1 MRSSKKLTRYVT
13 GAALA
18 LLMATAVT
26 GCEASDE
33 FEYMKSERQM
43 MRHGDYGPGMSDA
56 DRQKL
61 QESYA
66 SKQLSKVTPTSR
78 WRGTIESGT
87 VVKRSANTG
96 RPAPGAA
103 RAPSSFVICVSS
115 VPRIAVRTSQRQTCR
130 ATDFLV

>member
-1 MRSSKKLTRYVT
+1 MRSSKKLTRYVS
-13 GAALA
+13 GAVLA
-18 LLMATAVT
+18 LLTAMVVV

-66 SKQLSKVTPTSR
+66 AKQLSKVTPTS
-78 WRGTIESGT
+78 
-87 VVKRSANTG
+87 
-96 RPAPGAA
+96 GAA
-103 RAPSSFVICVSS
+103 AP
-115 VPRIAVRTSQRQTCR
+115 
-130 ATDFLV
+130 

>member
-1 MRSSKKLTRYVT
+1 MQAKAAVTYAYPTSQLSSKTANDWTVEGDFMRSSKKLTRFIA

-66 SKQLSKVTPTSR
+66 SKQLSKVTPTA
-78 WRGTIESGT
+78 G
-87 VVKRSANTG
+87 
-96 RPAPGAA
+96 GAA
-103 RAPSSFVICVSS
+103 P
-115 VPRIAVRTSQRQTCR
+115 
-130 ATDFLV
+130 

>member
-1 MRSSKKLTRYVT
+1 MRRSRPAHARKGRSHLRECDAPIFNPTAEGGVVEGDFMRSSKKWTRYVT

-18 LLMATAVT
+18 LFMATVFA
-26 GCEASDE
+26 GCADSDE

-66 SKQLSKVTPTSR
+66 SKQLSKVTPTS
-78 WRGTIESGT
+78 
-87 VVKRSANTG
+87 
-96 RPAPGAA
+96 GAA
-103 RAPSSFVICVSS
+103 AP
-115 VPRIAVRTSQRQTCR
+115 
-130 ATDFLV
+130 